1 MGNMQNLIEEA
12 EGALL
17 HTYNRYQVVLDK
29 GEGVHL
35 YDINGKEYL
44 DFASGIGVFALGYGN
59 QAFNQALKDQ
69 IDKLTHTSNLFY
81 NVPAIEAAK
90 KLKEISGMDRV
101 FFTNSGAEAIEG
113 AIKLALTLEAV
124 PFLALMAL

>member
-12 EGALL
+12 ESALL

-44 DFASGIGVFALGYGN
+44 DFASGIGVQRSL
-59 QAFNQALKDQ
+59 
-69 IDKLTHTSNLFY
+69 
-81 NVPAIEAAK
+81 
-90 KLKEISGMDRV
+90 
-101 FFTNSGAEAIEG
+101 
-113 AIKLALTLEAV
+113 
-124 PFLALMAL
+124 

>member
-12 EGALL
+12 ESALL

-59 QAFNQALKDQ
+59 EAFNQALKDQ

-90 KLKEISGMDRV
+90 
-101 FFTNSGAEAIEG
+101 
-113 AIKLALTLEAV
+113 
-124 PFLALMAL
+124 